1 MPKLILPSNMEIE
14 RDLAPFGHSPS
25 PSPSPSP
32 QPPIDYDVEV
42 DPDNMVI
49 RGGGDAYD
57 TEIDPDN
64 MVVPGSRA
72 VTPNYD
78 DEGVY
83 QAHTWVRSHA
93 PWTIHKASHQAT
105 PADTTTKEHHTA
117 TAASRS
123 GICPVIQSKC
133 TDSQS
138 IIVLSLASLSV
149 YFSHTCCVVTLLLLL
164 LLHQFLCFAH
174 GV

>member
-1 MPKLILPSNMEIE
+1 MEIE

-105 PADTTTKEHHTA
+105 PADTTTKNTTQPQQHPEA
-117 TAASRS
+117 ESAPSY
-123 GICPVIQSKC
+123 
-133 TDSQS
+133 SQN
-138 IIVLSLASLSV
+138 VQTVNQLS
-149 YFSHTCCVVTLLLLL
+149 FSHSPLYLSISHTPV
-164 LLHQFLCFAH
+164 A
-174 GV
+174 

>member
-1 MPKLILPSNMEIE
+1 MRSSVFRVQKLKPNLPKLILPSNMEIE

-83 QAHTWVRSHA
+83 QAHT
-93 PWTIHKASHQAT
+93 
-105 PADTTTKEHHTA
+105 
-117 TAASRS
+117 
-123 GICPVIQSKC
+123 
-133 TDSQS
+133 
-138 IIVLSLASLSV
+138 
-149 YFSHTCCVVTLLLLL
+149 
-164 LLHQFLCFAH
+164 
-174 GV
+174 

>member
-1 MPKLILPSNMEIE
+1 MRSSVFRVQKLKPNLPKLILPSNMEIE

-49 RGGGDAYD
+49 RGGGDAYE

-83 QAHTWVRSHA
+83 QAHT
-93 PWTIHKASHQAT
+93 
-105 PADTTTKEHHTA
+105 
-117 TAASRS
+117 
-123 GICPVIQSKC
+123 
-133 TDSQS
+133 
-138 IIVLSLASLSV
+138 
-149 YFSHTCCVVTLLLLL
+149 
-164 LLHQFLCFAH
+164 
-174 GV
+174 